1 MSLNL
6 EKYQSLVT
14 LLLEFR
20 QGINTNQ
27 IVVTEARQRLAGLKQ
42 LFGEEI
48 APLAEEDARIQ
59 PYKTE
64 ISKQLR
70 LLEVDVMFLQGA
82 RQPSTAKTR
91 LETIS
96 DRLHTLIQYCHAIL
110 QQTPPNEKE
119 L

>member
-20 QGINTNQ
+20 QGINTSELD
-27 IVVTEARQRLAGLKQ
+27 VLSVRQRLAELKQ

-48 APLAEEDARIQ
+48 APSAEEDTRIQ

-91 LETIS
+91 LNIIG
-96 DRLHTLIQYCHAIL
+96 DRLNTLIQYCHAIL
-110 QQTPPNEKE
+110 QQKSPDTNED
-119 L
+119 

>member
-27 IVVTEARQRLAGLKQ
+27 IVATEASQRLAGLKQ

-59 PYKTE
+59 SYKTE

-70 LLEVDVMFLQGA
+70 LLEGDVMFLQGA
-82 RQPSTAKTR
+82 RQPSTVQTR
-91 LETIS
+91 INIIS
-96 DRLHTLIQYCHAIL
+96 DRLNTLIQYCKAIL
-110 QQTPPNEKE
+110 QQKPPDTNED
-119 L
+119 